1 MAKYFSI
8 SKIDASK
15 RQLETAITLFFNYAD
30 PVSLHTLT
38 VASHTILK
46 DLAKKQQIKS
56 ILRWEILS
64 NVKPEKKNEIKKI
77 FTEADNFFKH
87 ADKDPDK
94 LLKFYYE
101 PTVFLI
107 WDACYLYQKLSNEIS
122 PLMVVFRAWF
132 NTEHYD
138 LLLNQDD
145 QDKFRGLYSL
155 IDHNNRIEYIKEFLP
170 LIYART
176 GKLEK

>member
-8 SKIDASK
+8 SKLDASK
-15 RQLETAITLFFNYAD
+15 RQLETAIILFFNYSD

-38 VASHTILK
+38 AAAHTILN

-64 NVKPEKKNEIKKI
+64 NVKHEKRAEVKKI
-77 FTEADNFFKH
+77 FTEADRFFKH
-87 ADKDPDK
+87 ADKDPNK

-101 PTVFLI
+101 PTGFLI
-107 WDACYLYQKLSNEIS
+107 WDACYLYQKLSKEIT

-138 LLLNQDD
+138 LLLKQDD
-145 QDKFRGLYSL
+145 QNKFRELSNL
-155 IDHNNRIEYIKEFLP
+155 IDHNNRIEYIKEYLP
-170 LIYART
+170 LIYEKI
-176 GKLEK
+176 GKINL